1 MWQSL
6 QLDFN
11 MMLTPRYRGKIKR
24 KRIWSNYNWLL
35 IFGMV
40 WSFGFNI
47 KWLYISFVTAF

>member
-47 KWLYISFVTAF
+47 NWLYISFVIAF